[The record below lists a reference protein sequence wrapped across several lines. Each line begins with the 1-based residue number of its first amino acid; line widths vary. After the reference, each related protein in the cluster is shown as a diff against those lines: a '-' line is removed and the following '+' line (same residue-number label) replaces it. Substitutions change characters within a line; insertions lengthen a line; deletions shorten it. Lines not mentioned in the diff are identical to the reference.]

1 MGFIGLDLGK
11 DRLCGK
17 AEKVACTGS
26 DKCHDKGWL
35 KAIKKK
41 KRTKRPLGKHSVL
54 ITRQMPFIETT
65 YQKPLREG

>member
-11 DRLCGK
+11 DHLCGK

-35 KAIKKK
+35 KAIFFFKKK
-41 KRTKRPLGKHSVL
+41 KKDKEATWEALCVNYKANA
-54 ITRQMPFIETT
+54 I
-65 YQKPLREG
+65 Y